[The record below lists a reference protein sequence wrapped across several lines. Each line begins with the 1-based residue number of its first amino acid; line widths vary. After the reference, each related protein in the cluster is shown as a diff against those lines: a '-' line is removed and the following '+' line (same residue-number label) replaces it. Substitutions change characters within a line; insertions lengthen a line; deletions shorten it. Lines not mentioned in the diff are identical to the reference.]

1 MTYTAD
7 AYYLMEH
14 DEHPVILSSAED
26 VDALV
31 DALLA
36 GTLTN
41 SVAAVYLNERPT
53 LEGGFPDHEL
63 RIAIFADSKVGSIRY
78 TQGMSSW
85 YLKGHSSERDEV
97 AYCYMNNR
105 EGFPADSETDPDT
118 IRQAAREFLALGGE
132 RPHTGE
138 WIEWPPGLF

>member
-7 AYYLMEH
+7 AYYLAEH
-14 DEHPVILSSAED
+14 DDDPVRLSSAED

-36 GTLTN
+36 GTLAH

-63 RIAIFADSKVGSIRY
+63 RIAVFAELKVGGIRY
-78 TQGMSSW
+78 TQRTSSW
-85 YLKGHSSERDEV
+85 YLKGQSSQRDEV
-97 AYCYMNNR
+97 AYSYMNNR
-105 EGFPADSETDPDT
+105 EGFPADSETDTDT
-118 IRQAAREFLALGGE
+118 IRQVAKEFLALGGE

-138 WIEWPPGLF
+138 WIEWPPRLF